1 MEIIDEFLLN
11 DEDFF
16 IAIQRKIFELNKLN
30 RKQPKNEFEYN
41 SSKYLN
47 KFPSLNE
54 TNPDLPKELD
64 FLKPSSM
71 KIGGNN
77 SIKTQKELELLKFND
92 LELNDT
98 KNKWVQPNNNDLFQ
112 TFKET
117 SRDEVRGLSLL
128 FPNIGLNYIK
138 MAYIHFGE
146 DPDITKSFLN
156 EYFKDSYKAGGI
168 INNTKQIQKE
178 QMSLLQARKREIPCF
193 YEDSLNNEEI
203 DPELRNE
210 SFASLRLHVSKH
222 LRLKMILKKSERTC
236 LTLKNYNEANK
247 FKNLANEQEA
257 ILNKYIKASKVIFL
271 EKLRKRSNFR
281 EIDLHGLFLEEAIEI
296 VVDQIKYIK
305 NKLAMGL
312 VSDCASKDIKGMK
325 HLRYDIIT
333 GKGKN
338 SKNKVP
344 VLLPSLKKFLEKR
357 KYEFKSVDHEGR
369 IELFLP
375 F

>member
-1 MEIIDEFLLN
+1 MEIIDEFILN
-11 DEDFF
+11 DEEFF
-16 IAIQRKIFELNKLN
+16 IAIQSKILELNKRN
-30 RKQPKNEFEYN
+30 RKVEKNEFEYN

-47 KFPSLNE
+47 KFPSLSE
-54 TNPDLPKELD
+54 SNPVPSQPLD
-64 FLKPSSM
+64 FLAASKA
-71 KIGGNN
+71 KNVNKKDEI
-77 SIKTQKELELLKFND
+77 LKFGD

-138 MAYIHFGE
+138 LAYIHFGE

-156 EYFKDSYKAGGI
+156 EYFKNSYKAGGI
-168 INNTKQIQKE
+168 IENTKQIQKE
-178 QMSLLQARKREIPCF
+178 QKVALQNNKKEAYNG
-193 YEDSLNNEEI
+193 YEDYTNLEEI

-210 SFASLRLHVSKH
+210 GFASLRAKVSKH

-236 LTLKNYNEANK
+236 LVLKNYGEANK

-271 EKLRKRSNFR
+271 EKLRKRNNYR
-281 EIDLHGLFLEEAIEI
+281 DIDLHGLFLEEAIEI

-305 NKLAMGL
+305 SKLAMGI
-312 VSDCASKDIKGMK
+312 VFDGATKDIKGMK
-325 HLRYDIIT
+325 HLKYEIIT

-338 SKNKVP
+338 SKNRVP
-344 VLLPSLKKFLEKR
+344 VLLPSVKKFLEKR
-357 KYEFKSVDHEGR
+357 KYEFKSVDHEGK
-369 IELFLP
+369 IELYLP